1 MPTAFIQRLD
11 EHPTTIYTL
20 PSSATSKPL
29 TITQPWPSTPLPKSG
44 TNTKQYFIDAPPYSL
59 FNYTSF
65 APGSNNINT
74 FGSANFALNNITLT
88 ADIPAPQI
96 GTAFF
101 QPKLD
106 IYKNFT
112 TSFSLQ
118 FLSPSGN
125 GATFVIQNAASNATG
140 DGDFG
145 LGYSNIAT
153 SLAIRFGTAYI
164 DRFDGL
170 ITGGFSTE
178 ILTDGSVSSD
188 VGASSNLNRTLDV
201 DPADPVW
208 NLGVTVSYD
217 GTNLFYSITNTDSP
231 GFSFSSNSVRD
242 IPTTLSSSNAWVGF
256 TAATEGITYSEG
268 CSITAWNWS
277 NSK

>member
-11 EHPTTIYTL
+11 THPTTIYTL

-74 FGSANFALNNITLT
+74 FDDANFALNKITLT
-88 ADIPAPQI
+88 GDISASQI

-118 FLSPSGN
+118 FLTPSAY
-125 GATFVIQNAASNATG
+125 GATFVIQNAASNAVG

-145 LGYSNIAT
+145 LGYSNILN
-153 SLAIRFGTAYI
+153 SIAIRFGTSYT
-164 DRFDGL
+164 DRFLGL

-178 ILTDGSVSSD
+178 ILTGGVVTSD
-188 VGASSNLNRTLDV
+188 VGASSNLNRSLYIDTG
-201 DPADPVW
+201 DPVW

-217 GTNLFYSITNTDSP
+217 GTNLSYSITNTDDEARP
-231 GFSFSSNSVRD
+231 TFTSNVAYD
-242 IPTTLSSSNAWVGF
+242 IPMTLSSSNAWVGF
-256 TAATEGITYSEG
+256 TAATGDAYGQG
-268 CSITAWNWS
+268 CSISAWNWS